1 MPERKLATTRRIREI
16 QPIPG
21 ADLIVLAKV
30 DGWQSVIKK
39 DEYIVGDL
47 VTYCEVDSL
56 LPVKPEYEFL
66 RKSSYKKFVD
76 GAEGFRLKSMKLRKV
91 LSQGLILPYV
101 SGTNEGDEVTE
112 LLGITKYEPA
122 PTSFSG
128 DALGAFPSHL
138 VTKTDEERVQNINLQ
153 DYENKEV
160 YISEKLDGTSV
171 TFYANDGHFGV
182 CSRNLELKPGDNIYW
197 HVAKELNL
205 ESILSEFGN
214 IAVQGEIIGPGIQK
228 NYYKILKPEFYVFNI
243 FDLTTQKRFSLG
255 EMSLFCTSNG
265 LKLVPV
271 INIVEILN
279 MDRQYYLD
287 MADNKSVIGCKPDRE
302 GLVFQSNNPHDDFS
316 FKAISNKFLLEQD
329 D

>member
-182 CSRNLELKPGDNIYW
+182 CSRNLELKPGENIYW
-197 HVAKELNL
+197 NIAKELNL